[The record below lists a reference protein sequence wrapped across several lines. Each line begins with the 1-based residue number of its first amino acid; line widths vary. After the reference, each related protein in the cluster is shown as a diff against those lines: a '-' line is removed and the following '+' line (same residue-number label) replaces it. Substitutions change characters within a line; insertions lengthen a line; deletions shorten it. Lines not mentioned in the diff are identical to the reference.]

1 MALTFNDVNKRGSY
15 TWIKCND
22 DAKSS
27 YFRGLFVQKHGG
39 EFVRNGR
46 NWEWNPSKEQI
57 IFLEPI
63 YIEPGNKETKPTGEK
78 IWKFKNE
85 TGEIFET
92 KNLQEFC
99 KEHNL
104 TRSSIYEVISGKRKS
119 HKGYSVVL

>member
-119 HKGYSVVL
+119 HNGYSVVL

>member
-57 IFLEPI
+57 IFLEPM

-104 TRSSIYEVISGKRKS
+104 TRSSIYEVISGKRKL

>member
-63 YIEPGNKETKPTGEK
+63 YVQPGNKETKPTGEK

>member
-63 YIEPGNKETKPTGEK
+63 YIEPGNKETKPIGEK
-78 IWKFKNE
+78 IWKFKNA

>member
-63 YIEPGNKETKPTGEK
+63 FIEPGNKETKPIGEK